1 MRKLI
6 AFAAVLATTL
16 VVAIAPAG
24 AVTDGELDG
33 NATSVRRAGHVL

>member
-6 AFAAVLATTL
+6 AFAAVVVSTL

-24 AVTDGELDG
+24 AVTDGEPDG
-33 NATSVRRAGHVL
+33 DAHP